1 MPKASTKPT
10 FIDATAVLDEL
21 LADPEIAVEVKAER
35 KRMLE
40 ADRAHA
46 MSLAMIRSAAHLTQ
60 SAMAETLGIS
70 QVAVAKTEK
79 RPDML
84 LSTLNSYLSAAGARA
99 VILVELKDGTVARVA
114 LDEAV
119 ETIDA

>member
-1 MPKASTKPT
+1 MSKASTKPT
-10 FIDATAVLDEL
+10 FVDAAAVLDDL
-21 LADPEIAVEVKAER
+21 LADPDIADGVKAER

-46 MSLAMIRSAAHLTQ
+46 MSLAMIRTAAHLTQ

-84 LSTLNSYLSAAGARA
+84 LSTLNSYLAAAGARA

-119 ETIDA
+119 EPIDA